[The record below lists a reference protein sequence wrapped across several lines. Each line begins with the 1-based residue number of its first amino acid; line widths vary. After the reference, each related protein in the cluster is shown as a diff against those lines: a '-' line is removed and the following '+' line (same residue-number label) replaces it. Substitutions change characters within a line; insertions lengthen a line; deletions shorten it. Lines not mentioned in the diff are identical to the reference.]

1 MIVSIVSLKLQ
12 ALFIILHIL
21 NTFTTI
27 GKNITN
33 RKSAGG
39 MKIMIKGCAKKV
51 VVVKDIDSN
60 FFEEAFFIVKPGKMQ
75 VKNHESAYINEAN
88 RIVKSDLHMK
98 GNTFLPCNIAKAP
111 DRQKN
116 KSIYR
121 DMLMFIFGFG
131 ISAVFC
137 TFIYYSGI
145 L

>member
-1 MIVSIVSLKLQ
+1 M
-12 ALFIILHIL
+12 
-21 NTFTTI
+21 NTFTTV

-33 RKSAGG
+33 RRSAGG
-39 MKIMIKGCAKKV
+39 IHIMIKGCAKKV

-75 VKNHESAYINEAN
+75 AKNHESAYINEAN
-88 RIVKSDLHMK
+88 RIVKSDLHMQS
-98 GNTFLPCNIAKAP
+98 NIFLPCNTTKIQSK
-111 DRQKN
+111 QKN